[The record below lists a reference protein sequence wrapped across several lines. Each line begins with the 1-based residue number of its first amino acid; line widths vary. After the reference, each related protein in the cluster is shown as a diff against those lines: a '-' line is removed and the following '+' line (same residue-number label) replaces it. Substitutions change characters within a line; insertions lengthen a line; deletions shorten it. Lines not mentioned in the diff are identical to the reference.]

1 MSEDGKTVD
10 QVKVAIVGSGN
21 IGTDLMYKIL
31 KEPGHMELA
40 VVSGIEPE
48 SEGLKRARDEGIGTT
63 HEGIQPILDD
73 PDIKIVF
80 DATSAKAH
88 VKHAQMLKE
97 AGKIAVDL
105 TPAAQGPYV
114 VPTAN
119 LTEHLDEGN
128 VNLMTCGAQATVPMA
143 YAVSR
148 VTSVRYAEM
157 VSTVASASAGPG
169 TRQNIDEFTF
179 TTARGLEEIGGAQD
193 GKAIIILNPA
203 DPPLIMR
210 NTVYVVPDAERDE
223 VDEDAITESV
233 NEVVSEVQKAVPG
246 YQLTNGPTFDERDTP
261 WGEKPVVMMFLE
273 VEGAGDFLPKYSGNL
288 DIMTS
293 SARKVGEA
301 FARHL
306 LGVEE
311 VVA

>member
-1 MSEDGKTVD
+1 MSEDGKTEG

-40 VVSGIEPE
+40 MVTGIEPE

-63 HEGIQPILDD
+63 HEGIQPVLDD
-73 PDIKIVF
+73 PEIKIVF

-223 VDEDAITESV
+223 VDEEAITESV

-293 SARKVGEA
+293 SARTVGEA